1 MYPSPRT
8 LQHLVPVGALLMTL
22 LFLSVGTLKPMAAWH
37 WLDIAGEGGTA
48 LLAGY
53 WAHLVIGSRPG
64 GRVTLWL
71 AGGLTVVML
80 GTWADCLDEVFVKE
94 GGIASLKWIESVL
107 TPLGMLAVTWGM
119 LMWRE
124 EQMALSVHMR
134 KRERLFRDHRELDR
148 TTQVANSDYLLRQIT
163 LEQARNPQEP
173 SALVLI
179 DLHSFNHLEREHG
192 PAEAD
197 RALQA
202 VAHQLLLNLRHRDLL
217 CRYAG
222 HRFVVFMPSTSL
234 TDSQR
239 MGAQLCNMVAAMCF
253 HTLQGDVRV
262 RIDARMAC
270 AVANTQ
276 AQSLLT
282 ALNAAVEDLDAP
294 YHDRAE
300 APVPQP
306 L

>member
-1 MYPSPRT
+1 MHTNHRT
-8 LQHLVPVGALLMTL
+8 LQHFVPLVAMTLAL
-22 LFLSVGTLKPMAAWH
+22 LFLAAGTLKPVAAWH

-48 LLAGY
+48 VLAGY

-80 GTWADCLDEVFVKE
+80 GTWADCLDEFFVKE
-94 GGIASLKWIESVL
+94 GAIASLKWIESVL

-124 EQMALSVHMR
+124 EQVALSAHMS

-163 LEQARNPQEP
+163 LEQARNPEAP
-173 SALVLI
+173 CALVLV
-179 DLHSFNHLEREHG
+179 DLHTFHHIERSHG
-192 PAEAD
+192 QAEAD
-197 RALQA
+197 RVLQA

-222 HRFVVFMPSTSL
+222 HRFVVLMPNTSL
-234 TDSQR
+234 ADSQH
-239 MGAQLCNMVAAMCF
+239 MGAQLCNMVEAMRF
-253 HTLQGDVRV
+253 HALQGDVRV
-262 RIDARMAC
+262 PIDARMAC

-282 ALNAAVEDLDAP
+282 ALNAAVEGLDAP
-294 YHDRAE
+294 AQHPLQN
-300 APVPQP
+300 PVPQA